1 MLPALQAIGMV
12 FSAISAVNTV
22 KNMISDS
29 KATTATAS
37 TPTTAKDA
45 APAAG
50 TTVQQAAAS
59 SAGTAA
65 AAGTAAGT
73 TGTGEIQDRF
83 LKLLVTQLKNQ
94 DPLNPMDN
102 AQLTTQLA
110 QINTV
115 SGIQQLNTTMQNL
128 STSLLSAQST
138 QSAALIG
145 RTVLAE
151 GSTLKLESGKTVH
164 GGAQLAQA
172 AERMRVSILGP
183 AGELVRQFD
192 LGPQKAGLSGFE
204 WDGRNN
210 AGAKV
215 APGNYTFQV
224 AATNGTQNVV
234 ATPVVAGAVSS
245 ITLGS
250 GGSRLNVDGIGEI
263 AMQQI
268 RNIM

>member
-1 MLPALQAIGMV
+1 MLPARQAIGMV
-12 FSAISAVNTV
+12 FSAISAVSTV
-22 KNMISDS
+22 KNMISDA
-29 KATTATAS
+29 KATPAA
-37 TPTTAKDA
+37 AKDGAA
-45 APAAG
+45 AP
-50 TTVQQAAAS
+50 TVQQAAAGQTS
-59 SAGTAA
+59 AA
-65 AAGTAAGT
+65 AAAAPGT

-151 GSTLKLESGKTVH
+151 GNTLKLDAGKKVL

-172 AERMRVSILGP
+172 AERVRVNILGP
-183 AGELVRQFD
+183 AGNLVRQFE

-204 WDGRNN
+204 WDGLTDG
-210 AGAKV
+210 GAK
-215 APGNYTFQV
+215 AASGNYTFQV
-224 AATNGTQNVV
+224 SATNGTQNVA
-234 ATPVVAGAVSS
+234 ATPVVAGAVTS
-245 ITLGS
+245 ITLGAN
-250 GGSRLNVDGIGEI
+250 GSRLNIDGMGEI

-268 RNIM
+268 RHIM

>member
-12 FSAISAVNTV
+12 FSAISAVSTV
-22 KNMISDS
+22 KNMISDA
-29 KATTATAS
+29 KATPATAKEGS
-37 TPTTAKDA
+37 APTTVQAAAGQTSAAPSA
-45 APAAG
+45 APA
-50 TTVQQAAAS
+50 
-59 SAGTAA
+59 
-65 AAGTAAGT
+65 T

-115 SGIQQLNTTMQNL
+115 SGIQQLNTTMQGL

-151 GSTLKLESGKTVH
+151 GNTLKLASGKSVL
-164 GGAQLAQA
+164 GGALLAQA
-172 AERMRVSILGP
+172 AERVRVNILGP
-183 AGELVRQFD
+183 AGNLVRAFE

-204 WDGRNN
+204 WDGKND

-215 APGNYTFQV
+215 EPGNYVFQV
-224 AATNGTQNVV
+224 TATNGTQSVS

-250 GGSRLNVDGIGEI
+250 GGSRLNVDGMGEI

>member
-1 MLPALQAIGMV
+1 MLPVLQAIGMV

-22 KNMISDS
+22 KNMMSDTS
-29 KATTATAS
+29 KTAAATTGAGAG
-37 TPTTAKDA
+37 AK
-45 APAAG
+45 
-50 TTVQQAAAS
+50 QAAAS
-59 SAGTAA
+59 PTGSTG
-65 AAGTAAGT
+65 AAGTAGTAGG
-73 TGTGEIQDRF
+73 TGAGEIQDRF

-115 SGIQQLNTTMQNL
+115 SGIQQLNTTMAGL

-138 QSAALIG
+138 QSASLIG

-151 GSTLKLESGKTVH
+151 SSTLKLDAGKTAI

-172 AERMRVSILGP
+172 AERVRINILGP
-183 AGELVRQFD
+183 AGNLVRQFE
-192 LGPQKAGLSGFE
+192 LGAQKEGLSGFE
-204 WDGRNN
+204 WDGKND
-210 AGAKV
+210 AGV
-215 APGNYTFQV
+215 RVDPGNYTFHV
-224 AATNGTQNVV
+224 TATNGTQNVG
-234 ATPVVAGAVSS
+234 ATPVAAGLVSS

-250 GGSRLNVDGIGEI
+250 GGSRLNVDGVGEI